1 MWHDHP
7 FSQRNMTTERTVEMG
22 LEMTERL
29 GEWAKLE
36 KGNIGNIGKVFIK

>member
-29 GEWAKLE
+29 GGRDGQNLK
-36 KGNIGNIGKVFIK
+36 KGGSL